1 MSVFDAPAAAR
12 TVPGR
17 APARSVTIVGDGSGR
32 GATRVPMNP
41 RARDSDDDAEGTSDD
56 DDDGLDDDDLET
68 SGSDEDEDGL
78 DAIASTSALVALTGA
93 GEGAQCVVRGAD
105 GVARGVWRC
114 ALFAEDERVE
124 SDADVAEAFG
134 RLVAAKDKPW
144 VVVLARGGHFAASVF
159 DVRGFDGSGDAPKA
173 SAVAHTTSSRYVVRA
188 KAGGRQ
194 VTKDAGG
201 KNIKSAGSS
210 IRRQGELALEQDMRK
225 TLAEDWKDA
234 VKVRGARLVSFRF
247 VLFSFRV
254 LKIFFVIDV
263 TWIRVMKTDILRR
276 TAHASSEWLW
286 RATAVSVASAGD
298 GGVHAKRNLYAVGR
312 ARAFASI
319 GTFDPRAMRA
329 VRRCAG
335 FRNARASS
343 EPVTSARWISRE
355 RAARKPSMRV
365 QL

>member
-12 TVPGR
+12 TGLGR
-17 APARSVTIVGDGSGR
+17 APARSVTIAGDGSGR

-41 RARDSDDDAEGTSDD
+41 RARDSDDDAGATSDD
-56 DDDGLDDDDLET
+56 EDDDLDDDLET
-68 SGSDEDEDGL
+68 SGSDEEEGL
-78 DAIASTSALVALTGA
+78 DAITSTSALVALTGA

-159 DVRGFDGSGDAPKA
+159 DVRGFDGSGEAPKA

-234 VKVRGARLVSFRF
+234 VKVRGLLLF
-247 VLFSFRV
+247 FSFCFRSRV
-254 LKIFFVIDV
+254 
-263 TWIRVMKTDILRR
+263 
-276 TAHASSEWLW
+276 
-286 RATAVSVASAGD
+286 
-298 GGVHAKRNLYAVGR
+298 
-312 ARAFASI
+312 
-319 GTFDPRAMRA
+319 
-329 VRRCAG
+329 
-335 FRNARASS
+335 
-343 EPVTSARWISRE
+343 
-355 RAARKPSMRV
+355 
-365 QL
+365 

>member
-12 TVPGR
+12 AVPGR
-17 APARSVTIVGDGSGR
+17 APARSVTIRGDGSGR
-32 GATRVPMNP
+32 GGARVPMNP
-41 RARDSDDDAEGTSDD
+41 RARDSDDDDD
-56 DDDGLDDDDLET
+56 DDDDATSDDDLET
-68 SGSDEDEDGL
+68 SGSDDDDDECL
-78 DAIASTSALVALTGA
+78 DATASTSALVALTGA
-93 GEGAQCVVRGAD
+93 GEGAQCVVRGSD

-124 SDADVAEAFG
+124 SDADVAEAFE
-134 RLVAAKDKPW
+134 RLIAAKDKPW

-234 VKVRGARLVSFRF
+234 VKVRGARLVSFC
-247 VLFSFRV
+247 FSFQS
-254 LKIFFVIDV
+254 LKIFLRHV
-263 TWIRVMKTDILRR
+263 T
-276 TAHASSEWLW
+276 
-286 RATAVSVASAGD
+286 
-298 GGVHAKRNLYAVGR
+298 
-312 ARAFASI
+312 
-319 GTFDPRAMRA
+319 
-329 VRRCAG
+329 
-335 FRNARASS
+335 
-343 EPVTSARWISRE
+343 
-355 RAARKPSMRV
+355 
-365 QL
+365 

>member
-1 MSVFDAPAAAR
+1 MSVFNAPAAAR
-12 TVPGR
+12 TATGR
-17 APARSVTIVGDGSGR
+17 APARSVTIAEGGSTR

-41 RARDSDDDAEGTSDD
+41 RARDSDEEDATSDD
-56 DDDGLDDDDLET
+56 DDDEDEEEEEGT
-68 SGSDEDEDGL
+68 SGSDEDDDL
-78 DAIASTSALVALTGA
+78 DAGTSTSALVALTGA

-124 SDADVAEAFG
+124 SEADVAEAFG

-225 TLAEDWKDA
+225 ALAEDWKDA
-234 VKVRGARLVSFRF
+234 VKVRASRLSFF
-247 VLFSFRV
+247 FLFRV
-254 LKIFFVIDV
+254 WNSSSS

-276 TAHASSEWLW
+276 TAYASSEWLW

-298 GGVHAKRNLYAVGR
+298 DGVHAKQNLYAVGR

-319 GTFDPRAMRA
+319 GTFDPRAMRVA
-329 VRRCAG
+329 RRCAG
-335 FRNARASS
+335 FCNARASFD
-343 EPVTSARWISRE
+343 PFTSARVTPRE
-355 RAARKPSMRV
+355 
-365 QL
+365 

>member
-17 APARSVTIVGDGSGR
+17 AAARSVTIVGDGSGR

-41 RARDSDDDAEGTSDD
+41 RARDSDDDAGATSDD
-56 DDDGLDDDDLET
+56 DVDDGLDDDDDLET
-68 SGSDEDEDGL
+68 SGSDDDEEEEGL
-78 DAIASTSALVALTGA
+78 DAMASTSALVALTGA

-234 VKVRGARLVSFRF
+234 VKVRGARLVSFLF

-254 LKIFFVIDV
+254 
-263 TWIRVMKTDILRR
+263 
-276 TAHASSEWLW
+276 
-286 RATAVSVASAGD
+286 
-298 GGVHAKRNLYAVGR
+298 
-312 ARAFASI
+312 
-319 GTFDPRAMRA
+319 
-329 VRRCAG
+329 
-335 FRNARASS
+335 
-343 EPVTSARWISRE
+343 
-355 RAARKPSMRV
+355 
-365 QL
+365 

>member
-1 MSVFDAPAAAR
+1 M
-12 TVPGR
+12 
-17 APARSVTIVGDGSGR
+17 
-32 GATRVPMNP
+32 PMNP
-41 RARDSDDDAEGTSDD
+41 RARDSDEDSDATSDD
-56 DDDGLDDDDLET
+56 DDDLDDDDLET
-68 SGSDEDEDGL
+68 SGSDADEEEGL
-78 DAIASTSALVALTGA
+78 DAQASTSALVALTGA
-93 GEGAQCVVRGAD
+93 GEGAQCVVRGSD

-234 VKVRGARLVSFRF
+234 VKVRGSRLVSFLF
-247 VLFSFRV
+247 VLF
-254 LKIFFVIDV
+254 FVAEFEDFPSSRDV

-286 RATAVSVASAGD
+286 RVTAVSVASAGD

-329 VRRCAG
+329 VRRRAG

-343 EPVTSARWISRE
+343 DPFTSARWISRE